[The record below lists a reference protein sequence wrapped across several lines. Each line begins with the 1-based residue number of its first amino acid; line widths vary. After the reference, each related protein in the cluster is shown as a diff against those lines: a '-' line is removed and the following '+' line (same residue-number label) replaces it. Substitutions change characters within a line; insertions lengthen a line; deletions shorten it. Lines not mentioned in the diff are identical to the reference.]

1 MQYVTKWVTEQL
13 HFHSLTRSIDLLFYR
28 DDLPFSPPSRK
39 GVTENWRVWR
49 KKNKD
54 MHLEGCIEA

>member
-28 DDLPFSPPSRK
+28 DDLPFSLPAGKELRK
-39 GVTENWRVWR
+39 TGESGE